1 MNNIKHYINE
11 KLKIGSKSKVNE
23 IIKPNDAAALKRE
36 VLKKIINK
44 ETDFNDIDISAVKD
58 LSHLFEDQDISEIDI
73 SEWNVSHVESMRAM
87 FQNCRYLKT
96 CGDLSKWNVGNV
108 LDMSWMF
115 NGCQCLVKLG
125 DLQNW
130 EINDTKMKGAFQNCK
145 RLKSLGNIN
154 HWRPKEPNWDIFTG
168 TDIPHKD
175 LPFQKI

>member
-1 MNNIKHYINE
+1 MNNLNQYINE
-11 KLKIGSKSKVNE
+11 KLKIGSKSKVNQV
-23 IIKPNDAAALKRE
+23 IKPNDAAALKRE

-73 SEWNVSHVESMRAM
+73 SEWDVSHIESMRAM

-96 CGDLSKWNVGNV
+96 CGDLGKWNVGNV

-154 HWRPKEPNWDIFTG
+154 HWRPKESNWDIFTG